1 MAVGN
6 DPEVAEPRA
15 GSVPTVAI
23 GTQPAPPYPL
33 GFSPGDWPWRTR
45 PAQRVTQSARAG
57 ETHPPNRQTS
67 SPNQQTIEENL
78 YAIHYGRYG
87 KLRQYRSLLR
97 GPWQIG
103 RAHV

>member
-6 DPEVAEPRA
+6 GPEVAECGA

-33 GFSPGDWPWRTR
+33 GFYPEDWPWRTR
-45 PAQRVTQSARAG
+45 PAPRITQSDKAG
-57 ETHPPNRQTS
+57 ETQPPSRQTS

-78 YAIHYGRYG
+78 YAIHHGRYG
-87 KLRQYRSLLR
+87 KLRQHRSLLR
-97 GPWQIG
+97 GPWLG
-103 RAHV
+103 